1 MRPEQRGR
9 IKPPSFAFNWRQE
22 EMRDDSKTVHHP
34 ETAGVRGL
42 RGRESQRGL
51 RRRGQGDD
59 RRLRNE
65 LEGQS
70 VSDLE
75 PDVVGKLCAAAREGG
90 GHSEEDGR
98 RTNSRGA
105 HTPIELH
112 STLIALWVPRP

>member
-1 MRPEQRGR
+1 MRLEQRGR

-22 EMRDDSKTVHHP
+22 ETRDNGETVHHSK
-34 ETAGVRGL
+34 TSGVRGL

-75 PDVVGKLCAAAREGG
+75 PDVVGKLCAAACEGG

-98 RTNSRGA
+98 DTDSRCADSRG
-105 HTPIELH
+105 
-112 STLIALWVPRP
+112 PRGADGCQAS